1 MKFKITES
9 QLKKLM
15 TQLDNKQEVAEDET
29 AGEGGVDTNPD
40 AAPKSGESTDTG
52 KQTGAAK
59 WPSHGQQPAEGPSN
73 VRGNTKWASKN
84 QQPARGA
91 ANDIAEQG
99 LAGNASTGQANG
111 GHTYGDGYDHTPA
124 PPEYYE
130 YTYSQYP
137 DKYEVPTNA
146 KVDLWQPSDDR
157 KKYFGWEYIRDTQ
170 QYDTW
175 YISTTDPKTPLV
187 YFQAP
192 SNEYLTKLFPDGT
205 IKRITTPDG
214 KVYVCEISHE
224 IPMISSTHG
233 PIYSWY
239 QLSKFFTS
247 TPQLW
252 HVVQLNEF
260 GGSLVYDSTKYVT
273 KRGLFGED
281 VKFWDTGWGLAV
293 QLLATVAIG
302 IATAGVGTLVEASI
316 ASVMLADAAIQAGFN
331 VYVGWQQKAAGND
344 FGATCSFMFALI
356 PFMGKMSAGT
366 KLANVS
372 GYLTKKEIEEVIEI
386 TGMASAKTAEEM
398 GEKFALTIKELEQ
411 SAGIARP
418 GAGGVL
424 KNSLRL
430 SKDEAKRMLMNIKK
444 VLTLQPNELVNGSQ
458 KFFKVVTEEMG
469 KKGVSLGKISVPFM
483 KRAAIKEIRNITL
496 AQLVAAQV
504 KHDIIQK
511 LYKLFVLHENTFTEK
526 EAKDLIDQAK
536 KKGPEAVRELM
547 DQLGGKEKL
556 QSAFVNTNQTPEE
569 AEDLAKEW
577 EEYSKTD
584 EFKNLVIKMPSIE
597 TDSTQNNQAPQQKQ
611 ENGSQNQPP
620 KQ

>member
-15 TQLDNKQEVAEDET
+15 TQLDNKREVAEDET

-91 ANDIAEQG
+91 ANDIQEQSEYSHAPLG
-99 LAGNASTGQANG
+99 MSARENMDALSGN
-111 GHTYGDGYDHTPA
+111 TPRE
-124 PPEYYE
+124 PEYYE

-175 YISTTDPKTPLV
+175 NISTTDPKTPLV

-224 IPMISSTHG
+224 IPTISSTHG

-252 HVVQLNEF
+252 HVVQLNES

-293 QLLATVAIG
+293 QLIATVAIG
-302 IATAGVGTLVEASI
+302 IATAGVGTLVEASV

-344 FGATCSFMFALI
+344 FGATCSFMFAAI
-356 PFMGKMSAGT
+356 PFMGRLSAGT
-366 KLANVS
+366 KLGNVA
-372 GYLTKKEIEEVIEI
+372 GYLTKKEVEEVIEI
-386 TGMASAKTAEEM
+386 TGMASVKTAEEM
-398 GEKFALTIKELEQ
+398 GQKFATTIKELEATVQ
-411 SAGIARP
+411 S
-418 GAGGVL
+418 GGVL
-424 KNSLRL
+424 KNSAGVYY
-430 SKDEAKRMLMNIKK
+430 KDANRVLVNIKK
-444 VLTLQPNELVNGSQ
+444 ILTLQPNELVHASQ
-458 KFFKVVTEEMG
+458 DFFKVVTKEMG
-469 KKGVSLGKISVPFM
+469 EKGVSLSKISVPFM

-547 DQLGGKEKL
+547 DQLGGQEKL

-569 AEDLAKEW
+569 AEELAKEW